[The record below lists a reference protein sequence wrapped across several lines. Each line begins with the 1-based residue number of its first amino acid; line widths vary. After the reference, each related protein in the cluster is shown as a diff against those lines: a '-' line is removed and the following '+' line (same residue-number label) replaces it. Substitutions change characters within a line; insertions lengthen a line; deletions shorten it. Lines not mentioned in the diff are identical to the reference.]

1 MASNAAP
8 EASVKDDTMK
18 TSEQHLN
25 AKLEE
30 MTVKDQEDGN
40 LEVKQDDETGVIQ
53 VESLCMN
60 CHENVSAYTRSVG
73 LSEAEA
79 NQQQG

>member
-1 MASNAAP
+1 MSSNISAETPALGD
-8 EASVKDDTMK
+8 SIK

-30 MTVKDQEDGN
+30 MTVKDQGDGN
-40 LEVKQDDETGVIQ
+40 LEVKQNEETGVIQ

-60 CHENVSAYTRSVG
+60 CHKNVSLRSFCFV
-73 LSEAEA
+73 
-79 NQQQG
+79 

>member
-1 MASNAAP
+1 MASNAPAEAP
-8 EASVKDDTMK
+8 AKGDSFK

-40 LEVKQDDETGVIQ
+40 LEVRQNEETGVIQ

-60 CHENVSAYTRSVG
+60 CHKNVSVYTRPVALGS
-73 LSEAEA
+73 AEA
-79 NQQQG
+79 N

>member
-1 MASNAAP
+1 MASNASAEIP
-8 EASVKDDTMK
+8 AQGDSIK

-30 MTVKDQEDGN
+30 TTVKDQEDGS
-40 LEVKQDDETGVIQ
+40 LDVKQNEETGVIQ

-60 CHENVSAYTRSVG
+60 CHKNVSPRAFYLV
-73 LSEAEA
+73 
-79 NQQQG
+79 